1 MASDVVISV
10 AGAMPGDGRQ
20 RAEEQQSLV
29 LSQLSFEWER
39 FGPGTIEWVGV
50 SHGKQKTTRS
60 VRASDKKSSPLKS
73 TDANPTKID
82 STQNIPIG

>member
-39 FGPGTIEWVGV
+39 FGPGTIEWVGL
-50 SHGKQKTTRS
+50 SHGKKKKRL
-60 VRASDKKSSPLKS
+60 VRLGPR
-73 TDANPTKID
+73 TKN
-82 STQNIPIG
+82 QAH